1 MRLGIA
7 VLRVLLDGLFTGP
20 GLQKLKGWFGGP
32 GRDGTGA
39 MFDGLGLRPG
49 RHHATAAGVA
59 ETAGGALLAAGLLT
73 PIAGSVL
80 TGVMATAIR
89 KVHGPKGLWT
99 TQGGYEYNLTI
110 IAAIFAI
117 VDGGPGRLSLDEA
130 LGIERS
136 GARRRGR
143 TARGRRGWVGRSRR
157 ARRAVAAAGAGAR
170 VGTHRLRA
178 LPAAVR
184 GAGRGG
190 GARARARNRVC
201 QPLAPVGV
209 HPQRE
214 GARSVLAER
223 ARAPRPSLRQ
233 LPEGGQ
239 RYAVPLGQQNGRGER
254 GEAQVGA

>member
-1 MRLGIA
+1 MPQKHEYRGAIAGQTSGMRLGIA
-7 VLRVLLDGLFTGP
+7 VLRVILGGLFMGH

-39 MFDGLGLRPG
+39 MFDGIGLRPG
-49 RHHATAAGVA
+49 RHHATAAGAA

-136 GARRRGR
+136 GP
-143 TARGRRGWVGRSRR
+143 VV
-157 ARRAVAAAGAGAR
+157 AVAQLAAGAVGSAAAVALGAR
-170 VGTHRLRA
+170 
-178 LPAAVR
+178 
-184 GAGRGG
+184 
-190 GARARARNRVC
+190 
-201 QPLAPVGV
+201 QPEPE
-209 HPQRE
+209 PE
-214 GARSVLAER
+214 SEPTDSVPYRPRFAER
-223 ARAPRPSLRQ
+223 AEA
-233 LPEGGQ
+233 
-239 RYAVPLGQQNGRGER
+239 AER
-254 GEAQVGA
+254 ERETESANR